1 MNQTLRTNSGTKA
14 AGHHLHATIDK
25 YMSRVPHTIG
35 RKQTMERA
43 HEVMREHGIRHL
55 PVLDGGK
62 LVGIVSDRDLHLVET
77 LKDVD
82 PAVVSVDEAMTPDP
96 YIVHPNAKLGETVSE
111 MASKKL
117 GSAVVVDNDRVVG
130 IFTVIDAMH
139 ALAWVLE
146 LVGDD

>member
-1 MNQTLRTNSGTKA
+1 
-14 AGHHLHATIDK
+14 
-25 YMSRVPHTIG
+25 MSPAPHTIG
-35 RKQTMERA
+35 RKQSMARA

-55 PVLDGGK
+55 PVLDGGR

-82 PAVVSVDEAMTPDP
+82 PKVVTVDEAMTADP
-96 YIVHPNAKLGETVSE
+96 YVVQPQAKLGETVSE
-111 MASKKL
+111 MARKKL
-117 GSAVVVDNDRVVG
+117 GSAVVVENNHVVG

-146 LVGDD
+146 LAGDD